1 MRHPRRVTPFL
12 LLALWLNAC
21 LGWSWH
27 EAEHL
32 RQALQPAQ
40 RMLAV
45 TAMAEMAEQ
54 GNGPSA
60 SADLPET
67 SPEGT
72 DPSHGACAV
81 CLAFA
86 HLQAAAPQLPQVPW
100 LEGPQASQRPVERA
114 GTVRGRRIPRPFLAR
129 APPAGPAF
137 APAVPAGAA

>member
-1 MRHPRRVTPFL
+1 MRHPRRVTLFL

-27 EAEHL
+27 EAGHL

-54 GNGPSA
+54 ANGPSA
-60 SADLPET
+60 SVDLPET
-67 SPEGT
+67 SPGGT
-72 DPSHGACAV
+72 DPFHGTCAV

-86 HLQAAAPQLPQVPW
+86 HLQAAPPQPPQVPR
-100 LEGPQASQRPVERA
+100 LEDPQASQRPVERA
-114 GTVRGRRIPRPFLAR
+114 GTARGRRIPRPFLAR

-137 APAVPAGAA
+137 APAAPAGVA